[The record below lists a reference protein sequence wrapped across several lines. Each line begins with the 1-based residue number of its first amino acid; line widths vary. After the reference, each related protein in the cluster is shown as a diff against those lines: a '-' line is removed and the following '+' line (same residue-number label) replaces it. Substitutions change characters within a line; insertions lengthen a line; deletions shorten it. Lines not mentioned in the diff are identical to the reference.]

1 MDKKKIVHA
10 AREAI
15 GREKE
20 RDSNS
25 SGEKSFIDDVIGT
38 FFDAV
43 AGSDDD
49 SSTSQ
54 SGRRSEREGKLSGR
68 KPQSQAQS
76 GGVASVGRRISDQLK
91 NKK

>member
-15 GREKE
+15 GKEKE
-20 RDSNS
+20 RESNS

-43 AGSDDD
+43 AG
-49 SSTSQ
+49 
-54 SGRRSEREGKLSGR
+54 LSL
-68 KPQSQAQS
+68 
-76 GGVASVGRRISDQLK
+76 IHI
-91 NKK
+91 